1 MCPSTAEAL
10 LGDHPVGVASV
21 VASTVTI
28 ASPSCPAILSLAPA
42 EEHA

>member
-1 MCPSTAEAL
+1 VAL
-10 LGDHPVGVASV
+10 LDDHPVGVTLV

-28 ASPSCPAILSLAPA
+28 ASPSCPAILLLAPA